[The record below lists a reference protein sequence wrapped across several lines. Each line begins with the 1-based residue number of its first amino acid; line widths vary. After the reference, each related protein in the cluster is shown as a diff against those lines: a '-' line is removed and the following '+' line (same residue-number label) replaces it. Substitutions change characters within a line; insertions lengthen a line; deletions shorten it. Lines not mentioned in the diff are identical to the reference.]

1 MTVRV
6 FCVAEPLWIIP
17 CRQTAVQCPLR
28 WGCEE
33 AGGCWR
39 PPFSLSSPAESGVFF
54 RFPGIVCLLFLQV
67 QGIQCIAKLWKKAKT
82 CSIQSPFCHVFCL
95 FFIVFP
101 SYGIALCR
109 LPFRY
114 VPGNS
119 PLSFHYYRDVPLF
132 CLTCLP
138 PRPWQDKWQKTRKDL
153 ALS

>member
-1 MTVRV
+1 MFFVWQNLCGIFLAGRRRYNVPFAGAVRKPEDADV
-6 FCVAEPLWIIP
+6 
-17 CRQTAVQCPLR
+17 
-28 WGCEE
+28 
-33 AGGCWR
+33 

-119 PLSFHYYRDVPLF
+119 PLSFHYYGDVPLF
-132 CLTCLP
+132 CLTSLP
-138 PRPWQDKWQKTRKDL
+138 PRPWQHK
-153 ALS
+153 